1 MEGQTLVLNVSIYQR
16 CNILLSICADVRKWN
31 LSDVVQEF
39 SREFGQSIEK
49 NENVSH
55 LWLWAAIL
63 ERGRVGIT
71 GDVCYD
77 LLQDQRMDDISKP
90 RDNQND
96 EHADRGDLDRAAS
109 PPHEWDSKRHEIRE
123 PMPLC
128 TCTGVPCS
136 CFQRSLSV
144 LVLFVFLV
152 LRQPLYI
159 FWRERIPRSSFIV
172 LTHFRIFLNFK
183 K

>member
-1 MEGQTLVLNVSIYQR
+1 MEGQTLVLDMSIYQS
-16 CNILLSICADVRKWN
+16 CNILLSICADVCKWN

-39 SREFGQSIEK
+39 SREFSQSIEK

-55 LWLWAAIL
+55 LWLWAAVL
-63 ERGRVGIT
+63 ERGWFWIT

-77 LLQDQRMDDISKP
+77 LLQHQRMDDITKP

-96 EHADRGDLDRAAS
+96 EHADRGGLDRAAS
-109 PPHEWDSKRHEIRE
+109 SPHEWDSKRHEIRE
-123 PMPLC
+123 PVPLR
-128 TCTGVPCS
+128 TCTGVPRP
-136 CFQRSLSV
+136 CFQRSLMV

-159 FWRERIPRSSFIV
+159 FCRERIPRSSIIV
-172 LTHFRIFLNFK
+172 LTHFQIF
-183 K
+183 